1 MLLASF
7 MREGCRVKLR
17 FAPGD
22 ENRFLA
28 QFITFERDS
37 STVLFVGGRSVV
49 ELFRSET
56 RASF

>member
-17 FAPGD
+17 LAPVD

-28 QFITFERDS
+28 QLSIDERDS
-37 STVLFVGGRSVV
+37 KTLLFLGEHS
-49 ELFRSET
+49 EAEFFRPET
-56 RASF
+56 RA

>member
-17 FAPGD
+17 LAPGD

-28 QFITFERDS
+28 QLSTDARDS
-37 STVLFVGGRSVV
+37 STLFFLDGNSDVDLSK
-49 ELFRSET
+49 SET
-56 RASF
+56 RV